1 MTVVLAIDPGSQLS
15 GWVAYFTD
23 NPRPVDGHGK
33 EPNQAVLEQIQRGDY
48 DVLVVEWMESS
59 FGSHIGKEVT
69 ETLWWVGR
77 FCQAAEERGIPFAR
91 VGRNKL
97 RHHLTGKATANDT
110 MIRGALVDR
119 FGGIGGRSAAVGT
132 MKAPGP
138 LHGIAADE
146 WQALAVAVTW
156 ADQR

>member
-15 GWVAYFTD
+15 GWVGYEVGD
-23 NPRPVDGHGK
+23 SRPIMAHGK
-33 EPNQAVLEQIQRGDY
+33 HLNELVLAAVKETRF
-48 DVLVVEWMESS
+48 DVLAIEWMESS

-91 VGRNKL
+91 IGRNKL

-132 MKAPGP
+132 MKTPGP